1 MFNTSRSFMT
11 VVFGLLFTPIV
22 AFAQTNEDGSSG
34 HTLSALLWTIGPFLV
49 IGVLFWFFFIRTI
62 RKQQTSSPVVKRH
75 QDYMTRHEQHMER
88 MEQLHERI
96 AKALEKDR
104 P

>member
-1 MFNTSRSFMT
+1 MT
-11 VVFGLLFTPIV
+11 PYIWPLAIL
-22 AFAQTNEDGSSG
+22 
-34 HTLSALLWTIGPFLV
+34 ALAT
-49 IGVLFWFFFIRTI
+49 LFWFLSNRTL
-62 RKQQTSSPVVKRH
+62 RKSQASFPSLMKRN
-75 QDYMTRHEQHMER
+75 QDYLARHEQHMER